1 MLPPALTGPDP
12 MRLDQSAQQATGLG
26 FQRSNNLSKNNFGVR
41 SSDYLHKKADNE
53 ISRRFLDFDGRSLRF
68 ICIDAPGSKQA
79 SIAPDAQIVIN
90 ETTGEYELTVEP
102 STKKFV
108 FEYFLSDSSI
118 EIRIQKGR
126 SNMNLDNWLLLKKC
140 RLPCNWEDVQRGVT
154 PLYFDPSNLRV
165 GSVVDVYSR
174 KFLLLECDQAASE
187 YYRAQGTP
195 QEIVKLV
202 TVEEHIVHEIP
213 RQGDG
218 FLPIGGPE
226 DTLSTVF
233 GQPHVSKMDKKSK
246 SISKSQSRQ
255 LRCKIKIMSKSS
267 IDSSRPLQLIFYLAD
282 DSLQIYE
289 EVVRNSGIGGGNYLK
304 RGRYIN
310 SLPPSGEEPRRFR
323 PTDIFLGNV
332 FCINGQE
339 MQVVNMDLGTLQ
351 YCEANASDYPM
362 SDTFKIMLRME
373 ELITRSRLD
382 LRESFMA
389 LDSCQEG
396 WLNEA
401 IFVSAL
407 DGWGL
412 TAQLNDQELISILR
426 RFQVATSTSSSS
438 SSDRYLYNEMC
449 DLISHIHVSENGQTN
464 SRGLSVDGL
473 HNLLRTLRVKPTQ
486 WRRAIRKEGISHDG
500 YITVANLTELLHKCS
515 VFLTKEAKELLRESY
530 STFPPSSS
538 GEEMKDNGSGAVR
551 QRGVSSSKIV
561 EKYTARVLGVNAK
574 VTSSKL
580 PKGCNLGATRRLLS
594 THTATA
600 AAGGTSSRVD
610 LRSQL
615 RLTQSL
621 SQSLPRGAAATAGDA
636 LLGTMLL
643 SRIES
648 PEVGSTQ
655 TALQAAIVHRRQQLM
670 R

>member
-1 MLPPALTGPDP
+1 MLPPALTVPDP

-26 FQRSNNLSKNNFGVR
+26 FQRTNNLSKTNFGVR
-41 SSDYLHKKADNE
+41 STDYLHKKADNE
-53 ISRRFLDFDGRSLRF
+53 KSRRFLDFDGRSLRF

-79 SIAPDAQIVIN
+79 SIAPDAQIEIN
-90 ETTGEYELTVEP
+90 ETTGEYELTVE
-102 STKKFV
+102 STIKKFV
-108 FEYFLSDSSI
+108 LEYFLSDSSI
-118 EIRIQKGR
+118 EMRIEKGR

-154 PLYFDPSNLRV
+154 PLYFDPTDLRV
-165 GSVVDVYSR
+165 GSVVDIYSR
-174 KFLLLECDQAASE
+174 KFLLLECDQAATE
-187 YYRAQGTP
+187 FYRAQGSP
-195 QEIVKLV
+195 QDRVKLV

-213 RQGDG
+213 KQGDG

-255 LRCKIKIMSKSS
+255 LRCKIKIMTKSN
-267 IDSSRPLQLIFYLAD
+267 IDSSRPLQLIFHLAD

-310 SLPPSGEEPRRFR
+310 SLPPSGEEPRRFK

-373 ELITRSRLD
+373 ELVSQSRLD

-401 IFVSAL
+401 TFVSAL

-412 TAQLNDQELISILR
+412 TAQLNDQELISVLR
-426 RFQVATSTSSSS
+426 RFQAVTSASSSS
-438 SSDRYLYNEMC
+438 SSDRYLYSEMC
-449 DLISHIHVSENGQTN
+449 DLISHIHVSESGQAN
-464 SRGLSVDGL
+464 SRGLSVDSL
-473 HNLLRTLRVKPTQ
+473 NDLLRSLRIKATQ
-486 WRRAIRKEGISHDG
+486 WRRAIRKEGISQDG
-500 YITVANLTELLHKCS
+500 YITVANLTALLHTCS
-515 VFLTKEAKELLRESY
+515 VFLTREAKVLLRESY
-530 STFPPSSS
+530 SAFPPSSG
-538 GEEMKDNGSGAVR
+538 GEMQDNGRGAVR
-551 QRGVSSSKIV
+551 ERGLSSSATIDKNR
-561 EKYTARVLGVNAK
+561 ARVLGANAK
-574 VTSSKL
+574 VTTSKL
-580 PKGCNLGATRRLLS
+580 PKGCNLGASKRLLS
-594 THTATA
+594 THTASGA
-600 AAGGTSSRVD
+600 RVD

-615 RLTQSL
+615 RLSQSL
-621 SQSLPRGAAATAGDA
+621 SMSMAAGANANTGDA
-636 LLGTMLL
+636 FLGTMLL
-643 SRIES
+643 SRVES
-648 PEVGSTQ
+648 PEVGNAQTHTR